1 MRFTFDSNILVYAAD
16 LDAGRKRRKAL
27 EIVGRA
33 QFADCALT
41 LQSLAEFFY
50 VTTRKGKLG
59 LDKAEEF
66 VESWRSTFPVHAA
79 SDNCLAA
86 AMDAVR
92 RHRLAFWDAM
102 MWAAAR
108 EAGCRI
114 LLTEDF
120 QDGQNLDGLCF
131 VNPFVAAND
140 ALLDVVLA

>member
-1 MRFTFDSNILVYAAD
+1 LVYTAD
-16 LDAGRKRRKAL
+16 LDAGRIHQKAL

-59 LDKAEEF
+59 LDETEEF
-66 VESWRSTFPVHAA
+66 VGGWRSTFPVLAVSENYLADAMEAA
-79 SDNCLAA
+79 
-86 AMDAVR
+86 R
-92 RHRLAFWDAM
+92 RHRLSFWDAM
-102 MWAAAR
+102 MWATAR

-114 LLTEDF
+114 LLTENF
-120 QDGQNLDGLCF
+120 QDGQNLEGLRF

>member
-1 MRFTFDSNILVYAAD
+1 MRFTFDSNILVYTAD
-16 LDAGRKRRKAL
+16 LDAGGKRRKAL

-59 LDKAEEF
+59 LGRAEEF
-66 VESWRSTFPVHAA
+66 VGGWRSTFPVHAA
-79 SDNCLAA
+79 SENCLADAMEA
-86 AMDAVR
+86 AR
-92 RHRLAFWDAM
+92 HHRLSFWDAM

-108 EAGCRI
+108 DAGCRI

-120 QDGQNLDGLCF
+120 QDGQNLEGLRF